1 MPVVFGT
8 RERALREPGKLN
20 PSSTRLE
27 GTRPLQ
33 TLTLLAPR
41 VLLRLRAAR
50 RGLSGGA
57 AWGPRPSPSFL
68 SVLPGCCP
76 PRGRRGRGRT
86 GPCRRRGGMEGGR
99 EGERRREGLR
109 PAAHTA
115 PRPAQRQRRPG
126 GGAAVR
132 SGRSDGEG
140 ARGQVGSGGPA
151 LPQVRC
157 GAERCGRYA
166 GRGASSRASGARC
179 YGCAQG
185 ADSTACAVVVG

>member
-1 MPVVFGT
+1 
-8 RERALREPGKLN
+8 
-20 PSSTRLE
+20 
-27 GTRPLQ
+27 
-33 TLTLLAPR
+33 
-41 VLLRLRAAR
+41 
-50 RGLSGGA
+50 
-57 AWGPRPSPSFL
+57 
-68 SVLPGCCP
+68 
-76 PRGRRGRGRT
+76 
-86 GPCRRRGGMEGGR
+86 MEGGR

-109 PAAHTA
+109 PAAYTA

-179 YGCAQG
+179 AVRGATAVLTAPRAPCLWGEPVVEGIGARGCVLSLSR
-185 ADSTACAVVVG
+185 ADASGCGEN

>member
-1 MPVVFGT
+1 
-8 RERALREPGKLN
+8 
-20 PSSTRLE
+20 
-27 GTRPLQ
+27 
-33 TLTLLAPR
+33 
-41 VLLRLRAAR
+41 
-50 RGLSGGA
+50 
-57 AWGPRPSPSFL
+57 
-68 SVLPGCCP
+68 
-76 PRGRRGRGRT
+76 
-86 GPCRRRGGMEGGR
+86 MEGGR

-157 GAERCGRYA
+157 GAERSGA
-166 GRGASSRASGARC
+166 GVTLAEARPAVPPVRGATAVRRELTAPRAPCLWGEPVVEGIGARGCVLSLSRADASGC
-179 YGCAQG
+179 GEN
-185 ADSTACAVVVG
+185 